1 MAGQTI
7 YIYDALF
14 TINNLDLGDSLVA
27 TLNPRRFAQPDALK
41 AINPTRLLLFLD
53 PYMSYLNGREMTWP
67 DNDSEEIN
75 YVALAD
81 ILMKPDDQMP
91 PLMVDALYFVHEMAT
106 PEEMDNLIKAAKDEG
121 IELDHDPDTTPADI
135 AAQVWLKAP
144 ALLESMHAEVLV
156 MKPKSFTHFK
166 SQEFGPK
173 TFMAPDEK
181 TVEALQSELD
191 LWFDDHKRGAGSKVL
206 YFDYGDKISFLV
218 RHGMPFKRE
227 GSLNEGQSGTVFY
240 RPEIHDV
247 LVYDRIVN
255 EMSVHTG
262 TKGERE
268 LYLAAFGRHLFG
280 DAEYFPDT
288 DKFTLEPLKSGDPNC
303 LACGDIDGIEEV
315 KLIELQRFLGGP
327 YGDIEIRKSKNY
339 LASLAA
345 RSRPIPEKAN
355 LILAS
360 FSIKFDDAK
369 NPRSVKIRP
378 SNVATYT
385 RDDDSQ
391 LVEKWLL
398 ARGFIIERE
407 EEADAAPVQAVAS
420 A

>member
-1 MAGQTI
+1 M
-7 YIYDALF
+7 
-14 TINNLDLGDSLVA
+14 A

-41 AINPTRLLLFLD
+41 AINPTRLLKFLD
-53 PYMSYLNGREMTWP
+53 PYKSYLDGRGMKWP
-67 DNDSEEIN
+67 DNDFEEIG

-81 ILMKPDDQMP
+81 ILMKPDNQIP
-91 PLMVDALYFVHEMAT
+91 TQMVDALYFVHEMAT
-106 PEEMDNLIKAAKDEG
+106 PEEMDNLIKAARDEG

-173 TFMAPDEK
+173 TFTAPDEK
-181 TVEALQSELD
+181 TMEALQSELD
-191 LWFDDHKRGAGSKVL
+191 LWFDDHKRGTGSKVL

>member
-1 MAGQTI
+1 M
-7 YIYDALF
+7 
-14 TINNLDLGDSLVA
+14 A

-41 AINPTRLLLFLD
+41 AINPTRLLQFLD
-53 PYMSYLNGREMTWP
+53 PYMSYLNGRGMIWP
-67 DNDSEEIN
+67 DNDADEIN

-81 ILMKPDDQMP
+81 ILMKPDDQIP
-91 PLMVDALYFVHEMAT
+91 TLMVDALYFVHEMAT
-106 PEEMDNLIKAAKDEG
+106 PEEMDNLIKAAKDKG
-121 IELDHDPDTTPADI
+121 IELDHDPNTTPADI

-173 TFMAPDEK
+173 AFTAPDEK
-181 TVEALQSELD
+181 TMEALQSELD
-191 LWFDDHKRGAGSKVL
+191 LWFDDHKRGTGSKVL

-255 EMSVHTG
+255 EMSIHTG

-315 KLIELQRFLGGP
+315 KLIELQRLLGGP

-339 LASLAA
+339 LASLAS
-345 RSRPIPEKAN
+345 RSRTIPEKAN

-360 FSIKFDDAK
+360 FAIKFDDAK

-385 RDDDSQ
+385 RDDDSP